1 MLCSKIV
8 TGASASVTEHC
19 TVATYGSTAGK
30 QAPDGTYINVTVP
43 FRALGTMWKNKPNH
57 PQNWK
62 TLQLAQTMA
71 WEQELKAL
79 NPN

>member
-1 MLCSKIV
+1 M
-8 TGASASVTEHC
+8 
-19 TVATYGSTAGK
+19 ATYGSTAGK
-30 QAPDGTYINVTVP
+30 QAPDGTYISVTVLLW
-43 FRALGTMWKNKPNH
+43 ALGTMWKNKPNH

-79 NPN
+79 KPN